1 MGHSRIGSRRGGP
14 SRPPLQRRR
23 RLVPGKLPEGLGCGS
38 GVRAG
43 ARRAL
48 GQSRVRP
55 LAGPV
60 EVLGIVGVLLRRQRH
75 FREVLRQRGP
85 VGASG
90 WEAGCAS
97 PQPTSLT
104 PYPRVTPCQVPVLVT
119 PPGPPT
125 TPPASA
131 LDREA

>member
-23 RLVPGKLPEGLGCGS
+23 RLVPGK
-38 GVRAG
+38 
-43 ARRAL
+43 RAL

-60 EVLGIVGVLLRRQRH
+60 EVLGDIGVLLRRQRH
-75 FREVLRQRGP
+75 FQEVLRQRGP